1 MKINL
6 ISLGCAK
13 NLVDSEVIAGILS
26 KDGHRFTNDLS
37 NADAIILNT
46 CAFIGPARSEGKH
59 YINRISNILKKRR
72 AKYHTNKKPLFILS
86 GCLPQLEKDR
96 ILNEYPEID
105 AVVGSS
111 DFTKIPGIIKD
122 KILLPQRRDQN
133 DKVGRR
139 QQSQISSITR
149 PEFIYDSSYPRLVS
163 TGNSYAYVK
172 IAEGCDNGCNYCLI
186 PELRGSYRERKID
199 DIVSEARR
207 ITDTGIK
214 ELILISQDTTYYG
227 TQQYGK
233 KMLDQLIRKLAGIS
247 SLKWLRILYTHPGHF
262 TDKLINTIAE
272 VNKVCKYIDIP
283 IQHTDD
289 DILKRMGRPKGR
301 VIFDTLDK
309 LRKRINNLALR
320 TTVMV
325 GFPGET
331 EKHFNKL
338 LRDIKTLEFDS
349 LGCFMFSMQKG
360 TNVYRTNGNVLKEI
374 KKHRFHKIMATQ
386 QKIVLKKNK
395 QHIGKIYDVL
405 IDSYNY
411 GHTEFQSPEV
421 DGKVFFKSSL
431 VPGVFVKTKILGSNG
446 IYDLQGDAT

>member
-72 AKYHTNKKPLFILS
+72 AKYRTNKKPLFILS

-149 PEFIYDSSYPRLVS
+149 PEFIYDSSYPR
-163 TGNSYAYVK
+163 
-172 IAEGCDNGCNYCLI
+172 
-186 PELRGSYRERKID
+186 
-199 DIVSEARR
+199 
-207 ITDTGIK
+207 
-214 ELILISQDTTYYG
+214 
-227 TQQYGK
+227 
-233 KMLDQLIRKLAGIS
+233 
-247 SLKWLRILYTHPGHF
+247 
-262 TDKLINTIAE
+262 
-272 VNKVCKYIDIP
+272 
-283 IQHTDD
+283 
-289 DILKRMGRPKGR
+289 
-301 VIFDTLDK
+301 
-309 LRKRINNLALR
+309 
-320 TTVMV
+320 
-325 GFPGET
+325 
-331 EKHFNKL
+331 
-338 LRDIKTLEFDS
+338 
-349 LGCFMFSMQKG
+349 
-360 TNVYRTNGNVLKEI
+360 
-374 KKHRFHKIMATQ
+374 
-386 QKIVLKKNK
+386 
-395 QHIGKIYDVL
+395 
-405 IDSYNY
+405 
-411 GHTEFQSPEV
+411 
-421 DGKVFFKSSL
+421 
-431 VPGVFVKTKILGSNG
+431 
-446 IYDLQGDAT
+446 